1 MKNCALLRL
10 MLISSIVAFLVG
22 YCAQANAAKPKIRI
36 KFYDFS
42 EQLIDGEIKRPQALY
57 TDTRRR
63 VKFDRLLRLK
73 KDFIKDALL
82 ETAKHPV
89 FR

>member
-10 MLISSIVAFLVG
+10 ILISGIVAFLVG

-42 EQLIDGEIKRPQALY
+42 EQLIDGEVKKPQALY

-63 VKFDRLLRLK
+63 AKFDRLLRLK
-73 KDFIKDALL
+73 KDFIKDALM

-89 FR
+89 FK

>member
-1 MKNCALLRL
+1 
-10 MLISSIVAFLVG
+10 MLISGVVAFLVG
-22 YCAQANAAKPKIRI
+22 YCSHSQAAKPKIRV

-42 EQLIDGEIKRPQALY
+42 EQLIDGVIKKPQALY
-57 TDTRRR
+57 TDTRKRA
-63 VKFDRLLRLK
+63 KFDRLLRLK
-73 KDFIKDALL
+73 KDFIKDALM